1 MSSVRAGT
9 YRGSDRLICGC
20 VLGPGYSAG
29 HTAVT
34 QGALSECWVPAVE
47 WVVDLLGTKE
57 VLSKGRLRV
66 MEQKQ
71 LGGDGPTELVPL
83 CVGQC
88 PHIHLSGH
96 QQFPLGAQTPQTKPG
111 GLSWHLSVY

>member
-29 HTAVT
+29 HMAVT

-71 LGGDGPTELVPL
+71 LGGDGPTELYEERRAG
-83 CVGQC
+83 GQV
-88 PHIHLSGH
+88 
-96 QQFPLGAQTPQTKPG
+96 
-111 GLSWHLSVY
+111 LSVRHLDWALGRQLC